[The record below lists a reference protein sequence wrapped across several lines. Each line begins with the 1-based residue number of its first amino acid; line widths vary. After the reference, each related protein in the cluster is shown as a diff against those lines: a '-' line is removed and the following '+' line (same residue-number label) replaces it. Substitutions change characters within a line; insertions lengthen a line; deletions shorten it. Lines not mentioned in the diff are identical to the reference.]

1 MQVAASRLGLYR
13 IMTQQTRVT
22 WGPCRN
28 RDGRHGGLKIWYDTV
43 LPITIEGASLSHG
56 SEITLWDYDQYHLT
70 CFISGLHYFPPMIT
84 LLVSTGGLEIE
95 NHLNSREKCFVFT
108 CSTGPAE
115 WASLCI
121 FHFYLSDLPICY
133 LLLLHTVHISIISVY
148 FIYCICINL

>member
-1 MQVAASRLGLYR
+1 MMG
-13 IMTQQTRVT
+13 
-22 WGPCRN
+22 W
-28 RDGRHGGLKIWYDTV
+28 KYDTIPYYRLQLKGRV
-43 LPITIEGASLSHG
+43 CLMDQIRRPVSWIAG

-133 LLLLHTVHISIISVY
+133 FLVIHTVHISIISVY
-148 FIYCICINL
+148 FIYCILYIFVWFHISHIPVYQYEPPGV